1 MADLSPQS
9 RNVLDRFAQQPDVT
23 PDQVLTLRRV
33 IIGSPALSD
42 QFNAAVAAGHV
53 QRFSLLPAGT
63 NAGGTYDGIE
73 KTINL
78 PARILSPASGS
89 GSYGAAELTF
99 VLGHELQH
107 GFNHAATSAA
117 YTLFDEE
124 VRGAATGNH
133 DYTDAIGNLI
143 SANRRDEAS
152 AQLAG
157 WNALVGMVRTENPD
171 ASLRDVFDASP
182 RTRDFLTLDPG
193 TGAAVQRPQL
203 TFATDNTLSAS
214 SANIE
219 AMGRIYFDKP
229 PQQSALGH
237 HGNSDYA
244 NYYGAYAVGVAS
256 RLEAS
261 RAVEGEPPQ
270 MKLDMN
276 RLGLQESIME
286 QNGIWLGP
294 DAPSPQPYFDTSTTP
309 PSLHYFDHTHS
320 THTHIPIT
328 AQEHERLRISNDNIT
343 QTHPSGPPAA
353 LSRGDE
359 NLHAQIRHKVAELD
373 AANGRT
379 FDETSERLSASLL
392 VVARQNGLQ
401 QVDHVVLSKPTIE
414 LPAAYN
420 IFLVQGD
427 PADPASLRASM
438 PTALAAQQSLQQ
450 STEALEAVN
459 RVRADNL
466 AQDQSRDQ
474 QQAFDQQ
481 RVAMPGP

>member
-9 RNVLDRFAQQPDVT
+9 RDVLDRFSQQPDVT
-23 PDQVLTLRRV
+23 PAQVLTLRSV

-53 QRFSLLPAGT
+53 QHVALLPAGT

-99 VLGHELQH
+99 VLGHEIQH

-117 YTLFDEE
+117 YTRFDEG
-124 VRGAATGNH
+124 VRVAATGNH

-143 SANRRDEAS
+143 SSNRVDEAS

-171 ASLRDVFDASP
+171 ATLRDFYDASP
-182 RTRDFLTLDPG
+182 RTRDFLMLDPE

-203 TFATDNTLSAS
+203 MFATDNTLSAS

-219 AMGRIYFDKP
+219 AMGRIYFDKQ

-256 RLEAS
+256 RVEAAH
-261 RAVEGEPPQ
+261 AVESEPPQ

-320 THTHIPIT
+320 SHTHIPIA
-328 AQEHERLRISNDNIT
+328 AQEHERLRVSNDMIER
-343 QTHPSGPPAA
+343 THPAGPPAT
-353 LSRGDE
+353 LDRSDE
-359 NLHAQIRHKVAELD
+359 NLHTQIKEKVAELD

-392 VVARQNGLQ
+392 VVARQGGLQ
-401 QVDHVVLSKPTIE
+401 RVDHVVLSKPTIE
-414 LPAAYN
+414 LPAAHN

-438 PTALAAQQSLQQ
+438 PTALAAQQTLQQ
-450 STEALEAVN
+450 SVEALEALN
-459 RVRADNL
+459 RVRADTL
-466 AQDQSRDQ
+466 IQDQSRDQ
-474 QQAFDQQ
+474 QQAIDQD
-481 RVAMPGP
+481 RVAMPGR